1 MNTLKDLMWKP
12 YVGDRK
18 IAESVHG
25 FSVIVPKDFEYSGI
39 SVFCDVCDCLMTS
52 IYDEDAVKKFGCCDK
67 CSSKWA
73 YPNAT
78 KWSEGWRPSDKDVQD
93 EVNLRRLT

>member
-1 MNTLKDLMWKP
+1 MNTLKDLQWKP

-18 IAESVHG
+18 IAETVHG
-25 FSVIVPKDFEYSGI
+25 FSVIVPSDFEHAGI
-39 SVFCDVCDCLMTS
+39 SVFCDLCDSLMSS
-52 IYDEDAVKKFGCCDK
+52 IYDEDSVKKFGCCDK

-73 YPNAT
+73 YPNAE
-78 KWSEGWRPSDKDVQD
+78 KWSKGWRPSDKEVQD